1 MLLDAETFK
10 QMEDQMLE
18 NHATRDG
25 MNPVVPKN
33 ILYRMMVSEGPVP
46 DQILANVQNPDDIHL
61 FQASFDFSNLIV
73 NCVVDYKEQKML
85 NRVWPTFQD
94 DDIKAEV
101 DSSFVNLFIK
111 VLNQTVHD
119 FGSVPNSLFIWIDD
133 EGSATMAMP
142 RD

>member
-25 MNPVVPKN
+25 MNPVVPEN
-33 ILYRMMVSEGPVP
+33 IVYRMMVSEGPVP

>member
-10 QMEDQMLE
+10 QMEDQILE